1 MLLKRT
7 TPSFTVEFRQA
18 KRRKP
23 GSPRTDW
30 LDAKGPPTTATKQPQ
45 DIAVSTFKP
54 AADNVQIEGRAPS
67 TISGRILPSL
77 LKMDSLNAPPIS
89 GTSRGTCSPRR
100 AKNVSKDPEPGFGAT
115 KAPPEQMAEQRADLR
130 QVGKARPKRPARSPA
145 DRGGELA
152 GAPLASL
159 APMAGAD
166 SRSDF
171 PSIREPIADARKARV
186 LSRYIF
192 RDEFAPTLLSQLGVD
207 LLERNRIGAMRP
219 VSNAMGRQL
228 GAFANSSAIACA
240 IDAVL
245 LSRTTSP
252 SRSRTQMCVSS
263 IEMSRPAK
271 YSIERSPLPNRRRS
285 YRAPWK
291 SSRSG
296 SRRLSGRAEG
306 IRTDGHRSLRAAWSA
321 TSTCKASG

>member
-23 GSPRTDW
+23 GSPRTGW

-77 LKMDSLNAPPIS
+77 LEMDSLNAPPIS

-130 QVGKARPKRPARSPA
+130 PVGKAWPKRPARSPA
-145 DRGGELA
+145 DRSGELA
-152 GAPLASL
+152 GAPWRAWTRWPGPIQGPTFPPFASL
-159 APMAGAD
+159 
-166 SRSDF
+166 
-171 PSIREPIADARKARV
+171 
-186 LSRYIF
+186 
-192 RDEFAPTLLSQLGVD
+192 SQT
-207 LLERNRIGAMRP
+207 P
-219 VSNAMGRQL
+219 GRH
-228 GAFANSSAIACA
+228 G
-240 IDAVL
+240 
-245 LSRTTSP
+245 
-252 SRSRTQMCVSS
+252 
-263 IEMSRPAK
+263 
-271 YSIERSPLPNRRRS
+271 Y
-285 YRAPWK
+285 
-291 SSRSG
+291 
-296 SRRLSGRAEG
+296 
-306 IRTDGHRSLRAAWSA
+306 
-321 TSTCKASG
+321 